1 MSKIPIHPDITFI
14 GEANFRNSKRRFGI
28 KIDDRRRHVYAIGKT
43 GMGKSTFLE
52 GMVIQDIYN
61 NRGLAL
67 VDPHGDLVEKILK
80 FIPSNRINDVIYFNP
95 SDIDFPIAF
104 NVLEKVD
111 SQYRHLVAS
120 GLVGVF
126 KKIWAESWGPRLE
139 YLLRNAILALLD
151 YQDATLL
158 GIPRILV
165 DPTFRKKV
173 IAKIQDPVVKAFW
186 VDEFSKYNQQF
197 LTEAI
202 SPIQNKVGQFLSSS
216 LIRNIVGQVT
226 STIDLRKVMD
236 EGKILLLNL
245 SKGRIGEDNSALLG
259 AMMITKLQL
268 AAMSRVDIP
277 EHTRKDFYLYVDEFQ
292 NFATESFAN
301 ILSEA
306 RKYRL
311 NLIIAHQYIEQ
322 LGEVVKPAVFGNVGT
337 MVVFRVGAT
346 DAEELLKEFEP
357 YYTEEHLV
365 NLPKYNYY
373 VKLMIDGVSSVPF
386 SANTLPP
393 FTGNTGNTQKLV
405 AVTRERYSS
414 SRADVEEKIRRW
426 SGMSTPEE
434 QGEKDDE
441 KKRKKR
447 NKKKIKKIEK
457 LLPEY
462 LQLAALG
469 QAEAKTIVEK
479 LKQAQLDLAEN
490 KDVDI
495 GDIIGRDE
503 PDDDPDDMDD
513 EETSAEAP
521 ELATRTAS
529 PDREGSR
536 DRRPAKPRDQSERVP
551 ITCDECGKQDTIHF
565 KPDPNKPIYCSDC
578 MKKRKAAR
586 KEGAPSRNDRRP
598 PRRQPTQRG
607 GGRSENQPLSGS
619 VRIVRDSEPVSA
631 DAREEASLTDLEALK
646 AKTVRK
652 HNPKDPS

>member
-1 MSKIPIHPDITFI
+1 MAKIPVHPEITFL
-14 GEANFRNSKRRFGI
+14 GEANFRNARRQFGI

-52 GMVIQDIYN
+52 SMVIQDIYN

-67 VDPHGDLVEKILK
+67 VDPHGDLVEKVLK

-111 SQYRHLVAS
+111 PQYRHLVAS

-158 GIPRILV
+158 GIPRMLV
-165 DPTFRKKV
+165 DNNFRKKV
-173 IAKIQDPVVKAFW
+173 VAKVQDPVVKAFW
-186 VDEFSKYNQQF
+186 VDEFSKYNQAF

-216 LIRNIVGQVT
+216 LIRNIVGQVI

-268 AAMSRVDIP
+268 AAMSRVDIA

-337 MVVFRVGAT
+337 MVVFRVGAA

-365 NLPKYNYY
+365 NLPKYNFYI
-373 VKLMIDGVSSVPF
+373 KLMIDGVSSIPF
-386 SANTLPP
+386 SANNMPP
-393 FTGNTGNTQKLV
+393 FSGNTGNTNKV
-405 AVTRERYSS
+405 VTVSRERYSS
-414 SRADVEEKIRRW
+414 PRADVEDKIRRW

-434 QGEKDDE
+434 QGEVDDE

-447 NKKKIKKIEK
+447 NKKKVKKIEK

-462 LQLAALG
+462 EKLAALG
-469 QAEAKTIVEK
+469 QAEALKIVEQ
-479 LKQAQLDLAEN
+479 LKAAQVALAAN
-490 KDVDI
+490 QDVDI
-495 GDIIGRDE
+495 GDIIGRSE
-503 PDDDPDDMDD
+503 PDDDDDDDMDD
-513 EETSAEAP
+513 ADETTGGAHATSSAPSHPARAP
-521 ELATRTAS
+521 RGGAGKSAGDGKRY
-529 PDREGSR
+529 PF
-536 DRRPAKPRDQSERVP
+536 
-551 ITCDECGKQDTIHF
+551 TCDQCGKEDSVHF
-565 KPDPNKPIYCSDC
+565 EPNPDKDIFCRDC
-578 MKKRKAAR
+578 MKVKKAEREAR
-586 KEGAPSRNDRRP
+586 GPRPSSPRGPRSGSRGAGKGSGNKP
-598 PRRQPTQRG
+598 Q
-607 GGRSENQPLSGS
+607 GRGS
-619 VRIVRDSEPVSA
+619 VRIVKEMEPVVIPTVG
-631 DAREEASLTDLEALK
+631 EASLKDLK
-646 AKTVRK
+646 
-652 HNPKDPS
+652 PKS

>member
-1 MSKIPIHPDITFI
+1 MAKIPTHPEITFL
-14 GEANFRNSKRRFGI
+14 GEANFRNSKKRFGI
-28 KIDDRRRHVYAIGKT
+28 KIDDRRRHVYALGKT
-43 GMGKSTFLE
+43 GVGKSTFLE
-52 GMVIQDIYN
+52 NMIIQDIYN
-61 NRGLAL
+61 NRGFAV
-67 VDPHGDLVEKILK
+67 VDPHGDLVEKVLK

-95 SDIDFPIAF
+95 SDIDYPIAF
-104 NVLEKVD
+104 NVLEKVEP
-111 SQYRHLVAS
+111 QYRHLVAS

-173 IAKIQDPVVKAFW
+173 IATLQDPVVKAFW

-216 LIRNIVGQVT
+216 LIRNIVGQVA

-236 EGKILLLNL
+236 EGKILLLNM

-277 EHTRKDFYLYVDEFQ
+277 ENTRRDFYLYVDEFQ

-337 MVVFRVGAT
+337 MVIFRIGGA

-365 NLPKYNYY
+365 NLPKYNFYI
-373 VKLMIDGVSSVPF
+373 KLMIDGVSSIPF
-386 SANTLPP
+386 SATNMPP
-393 FTGNTGNTQKLV
+393 FTGNTGNTNKV
-405 AVTRERYSS
+405 IAVTRERYSS
-414 SRADVEEKIRRW
+414 SRAIVEDKIRRW

-434 QGEKDDE
+434 QGVVDDE

-447 NKKKIKKIEK
+447 NKKKVKKIEK

-462 LQLAALG
+462 EKLASLG
-469 QAEAKTIVEK
+469 QAEATAIV
-479 LKQAQLDLAEN
+479 AQLKAAQIALAEN

-495 GDIIGRDE
+495 GTIIGKDE
-503 PDDDPDDMDD
+503 PADDPDDDD
-513 EETSAEAP
+513 ETEVTSAPAASAP
-521 ELATRTAS
+521 ARRDA
-529 PDREGSR
+529 GSR
-536 DRRPAKPRDQSERVP
+536 ASGGSAGGGTRYPF
-551 ITCDECGKQDTIHF
+551 TCDQCGKADSVHF
-565 KPDPNKPIYCSDC
+565 EPNPDKDIFCRDC
-578 MKKRKAAR
+578 MKLKKAER
-586 KEGAPSRNDRRP
+586 DSRP
-598 PRRQPTQRG
+598 PRAAGPSRGARSG
-607 GGRSENQPLSGS
+607 GGARPAPRREKKGS
-619 VRIVRDSEPVSA
+619 VRVVKEMEPVVL
-631 DAREEASLTDLEALK
+631 ETKGEASLSDLK
-646 AKTVRK
+646 
-652 HNPKDPS
+652 PKQ

>member
-1 MSKIPIHPDITFI
+1 MSKIPIHPEITFL
-14 GEANFRNSKRRFGI
+14 GEANFRNAKRSFGI

-52 GMVIQDIYN
+52 SMVIQDIYN

-95 SDIDFPIAF
+95 SDIDYPIAF

-111 SQYRHLVAS
+111 PQYRHLVAS

-165 DPTFRKKV
+165 DSNFRKKV

-226 STIDLRKVMD
+226 SSIDLRKVMD

-277 EHTRKDFYLYVDEFQ
+277 EPSRKDFYLYVDEFQ

-337 MVVFRVGAT
+337 MVVFRVGAS

-365 NLPKYNYY
+365 NLPKYNFYI
-373 VKLMIDGVSSVPF
+373 KLMIDGVSSVPF
-386 SANTLPP
+386 SANTAPP
-393 FTGNTGNTQKLV
+393 FTGNTGNTPKV
-405 AVTRERYSS
+405 IAVSRERYSS
-414 SRADVEEKIRRW
+414 TRSDVEEKIRRW
-426 SGMSTPEE
+426 SGMATPEE
-434 QGEKDDE
+434 EGVKEDE

-462 LQLAALG
+462 QALARLG
-469 QAEAKTIVEK
+469 QDEAKDIIEK

-503 PDDDPDDMDD
+503 PPDEPDDDMDED
-513 EETSAEAP
+513 EATESVSEQPEERPRPRNALSRSAAP
-521 ELATRTAS
+521 A
-529 PDREGSR
+529 G
-536 DRRPAKPRDQSERVP
+536 KRVP
-551 ITCDECGKQDTIHF
+551 ITCDECGKKDTIHF
-565 KPDPNKPIYCSDC
+565 TPDPNKPIYCSDC
-578 MKKRKAAR
+578 MKKRKAKR
-586 KEGAPSRNDRRP
+586 EEGRSQDRRP
-598 PRRQPTQRG
+598 SVRPKESKPA
-607 GGRSENQPLSGS
+607 SGT
-619 VRIVRDSEPVSA
+619 VRIVKDTAPVAYEPK
-631 DAREEASLTDLEALK
+631 EEASLSELGK
-646 AKTVRK
+646 KTRRK
-652 HNPKDPS
+652 HIPKEKP